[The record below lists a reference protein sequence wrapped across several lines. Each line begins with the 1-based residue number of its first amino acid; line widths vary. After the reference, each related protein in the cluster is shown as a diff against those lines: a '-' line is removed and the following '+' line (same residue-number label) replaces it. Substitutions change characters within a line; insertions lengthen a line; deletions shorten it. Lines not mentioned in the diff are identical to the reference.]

1 MLPASSR
8 LFKESD
14 FKRLALK
21 GRFTFGVL
29 FNLKVLRNP
38 EEVSCFGVV
47 ISAKVS
53 KKATV
58 RNLIK
63 RRKTDA
69 IRLMLPELKIGFD
82 AMLIVKK
89 EAIGM
94 NYKAIE
100 AEIRKVF
107 KKAGLFI

>member
-8 LFKESD
+8 LSKESD

-21 GRFTFGVL
+21 GRFTFGAL
-29 FNLKVLRNP
+29 FNLKVLRSP
-38 EEVSCFGVV
+38 GEVSRFGVV

-53 KKATV
+53 KKATA

-63 RRKTDA
+63 RRITEA
-69 IRLMLPELKIGFD
+69 IRLMLAELKIGFD
-82 AMLIVKK
+82 AMLVVKK
-89 EAIGM
+89 EAIGAD
-94 NYKAIE
+94 YQAIE

-107 KKAGLFI
+107 KKAGLFV